1 MYRIIFD
8 ADKAVWVVELCK
20 FALYWKRVKDK
31 EFPTLTDAE
40 KYADQVGLDTAYR
53 RQPTRTRY
61 SGEVAISRGQV
72 PPYPIPQPYAIS
84 HSADPNI
91 APPPPRMSKYA

>member
-61 SGEVAISRGQV
+61 SGEVPSIQRPVQLRDCNYDYVTNQTIA
-72 PPYPIPQPYAIS
+72 QPT
-84 HSADPNI
+84 
-91 APPPPRMSKYA
+91 PRTVKYA